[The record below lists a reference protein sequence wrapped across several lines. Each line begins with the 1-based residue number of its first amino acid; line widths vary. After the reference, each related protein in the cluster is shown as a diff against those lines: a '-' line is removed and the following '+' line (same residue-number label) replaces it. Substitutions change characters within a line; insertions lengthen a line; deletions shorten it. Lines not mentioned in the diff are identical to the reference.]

1 MLISDLRYAVR
12 SLARAR
18 GFTIAVVLTLGLGI
32 GANTAIFSVVRGVLL
47 RPLPHKDGD
56 RLVYLRHSIKGPG
69 GENVNFSVPEI
80 TDFRESAKSLAGIA
94 EYSGMIYTL
103 EGKQD
108 AVRMTVGLV
117 TGNYFKVMGLS
128 AIAGRL
134 LNEGDDGVNVPP
146 VMVLTHEYWMK
157 RFGGDPGIIGQHVR
171 LGGKSVQ
178 VVGVVQPAP
187 YFPRPMDA
195 LLNMVMSEHH
205 TSAMMVQ
212 GRSHRMTEM
221 VARLQ
226 PGATIDQAKAEAA
239 TINARV
245 VKAYPQ
251 DYDPGS
257 EYKITVLAFQEVLGE
272 KAKLTLWLLMGAAAF
287 VMIISSANV
296 ANLTLMR
303 SVRREHELVVRAAL
317 GAGTARLRRLLL
329 VENLVLALTGAA
341 LGLLLAVG
349 GVQLL
354 VSLAERY
361 SPRANEIRLDGM
373 VLGFTFLLS
382 VVVAIILSFAPKL
395 AKEGSLAAWVAAG
408 VNRMSG
414 GVRRQRLQRG
424 LVVAQI
430 AVSVI
435 LLTGAGLLT
444 RTMLQLSEVNT
455 GLTTENILTMEVPF
469 DFEAR
474 KDEDAKALFQRMQLE
489 VAAIPGVKEVGIGS
503 TMPLRAT
510 EAVLEVKAEG
520 RALASG
526 EAIPRADYRTVSPGF
541 FNAAGIPLV
550 SGREFAETDTKES
563 AKVVILNKTLADRL
577 FPNRDPLGQRV
588 AWTGEVLKFIGL
600 GIDDWRT
607 VVGVAG
613 DTKDGGLDAEP
624 RGVMF
629 QPLKQEAMFGGG
641 LVIRSDRDPAALA
654 PAATRIVRNI
664 VPNDPIENVLTIGQI
679 KDQSVAPRR
688 LNAILVSS
696 FGVLA
701 VIIAAVGI
709 AGVLAFSVS
718 ARTNEIGIRMSLGA
732 DSARVQRMI
741 LAEGG
746 ILLVYGL
753 FLGVSGALIG
763 TRLIRGLLFGVAPND
778 PITLAAVAVMMVV
791 VGVAACWLPALRAAK
806 IDPAVAIRR
815 Q

>member
-12 SLARAR
+12 SLSRAR

-47 RPLPHKDGD
+47 RPLPHKDGH
-56 RLVYLRHSIKGPG
+56 RLVDLRHSIKGPG
-69 GENVNFSVPEI
+69 GENVAFSVPEI

-108 AVRMTVGLV
+108 AVRMNVGLV
-117 TGNYFKVMGLS
+117 TGNYFNVMGLS
-128 AIAGRL
+128 PVAGRL
-134 LNEGDDGVNVPP
+134 LNDGDDGLNVPP
-146 VMVLTHEYWMK
+146 VMVLTYEYWMK
-157 RFGGDPGIIGQHVR
+157 RFGGDRGIIGQHVR

-178 VVGVVQPAP
+178 IVGVVQPAP

-195 LLNMVMSEHH
+195 LINMVMSEHH

-221 VARLQ
+221 IARLA
-226 PGATIDQAKAEAA
+226 PGATVEQARAEATA
-239 TINARV
+239 INARV
-245 VKAYPQ
+245 TKAYPQ

-257 EYKITVLAFQEVLGE
+257 EFKIAVLPFHEVLGE

-287 VMIISSANV
+287 VMIISAANV

-341 LGLLLAVG
+341 LGLIIAVG
-349 GVQLL
+349 GVRLL

-373 VLGFTFLLS
+373 VLAFTLLLS

-474 KDEDAKALFQRMQLE
+474 KDEDAKALFERMQLE
-489 VAAIPGVKEVGIGS
+489 VAAIPGVSEVGIGS
-503 TMPLRAT
+503 TMPLRST
-510 EAVLEVKAEG
+510 EAVLDVRAEG
-520 RALASG
+520 RPLASG
-526 EAIPRADYRTVSPGF
+526 EAIPRADFRTVSPGF
-541 FNAAGIPLV
+541 FRAAGIPLIA
-550 SGREFAETDTKES
+550 GREFAETDGKTS
-563 AKVVILNKTLADRL
+563 GKVVILNKTLAQRL
-577 FPNRDPLGQRV
+577 FGDRDPIGQRV
-588 AWTGEVLKFIGL
+588 SWTGEVLKFIGL
-600 GIDDWRT
+600 SDEWRT
-607 VVGVAG
+607 VVGVVG
-613 DTKDGGLDAEP
+613 DTRDGGLDAAP
-624 RGVMF
+624 RGAMF
-629 QPLKQEAMFGGG
+629 QPIKQGGVEWGG
-641 LVIRSDRDPAALA
+641 LVIRAQRDPAALA

-664 VPNDPIENVLTIGQI
+664 VPNDPIENVLTIAQI

-746 ILLVYGL
+746 LLLVYGL
-753 FLGVSGALIG
+753 FLGVAGALIG
-763 TRLIRGLLFGVAPND
+763 TRLIQGLLFGVQPND
-778 PITLAAVAVMMVV
+778 PLTLIGVALMMVL
-791 VGVAACWLPALRAAK
+791 VGIGACWLPALRAAK